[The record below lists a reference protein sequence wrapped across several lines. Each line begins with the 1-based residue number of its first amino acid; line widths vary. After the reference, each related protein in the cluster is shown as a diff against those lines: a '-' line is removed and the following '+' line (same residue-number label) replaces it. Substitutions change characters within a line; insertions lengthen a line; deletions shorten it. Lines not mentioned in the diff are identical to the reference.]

1 MLRGDLNNMLS
12 TKGSARARLLTTTLL
27 AGLATVATPLA
38 VATIATVAPTVA
50 SAQDYTSGT
59 LNGRVV
65 DSAGAPVQG
74 AAVAVRSQ
82 QTGITQ
88 NSTTDANGAFR
99 APLIPTGSY
108 TVTITKDGFQTSDNA
123 GLSVRAGGESN
134 YTFNL
139 AAVGEV
145 SEVVI
150 TATARPELDFS
161 QTTTGLAVDV
171 EQLVKT
177 VPVARS
183 AQGLALLAPGAI
195 QGGAGN
201 YANQTAIGGAS
212 VSENAFFVNGLNI
225 TNFNTGLGGATVP
238 FDFYKTFEVKTG
250 GYPAEYGRAT
260 GGVITATT
268 KSGTNDF
275 MFAVHGNYEP
285 NSLRSD
291 QKDSYLYAGN
301 HLKRDYK
308 DLIFEVGGPI
318 IEDHLFFYG
327 LAQLRKL
334 EINPANTPT
343 RSTAA
348 TTAREALNP
357 LGAENLTVER
367 SGQPFYGAKLDAY
380 ITSRQHLEATYFR
393 TNDVTKRRV
402 YGYNQFTDQVG
413 GFKSGTNYPTG
424 GESFVFKYTGS
435 FTDWFT
441 LSGAYGRNQ
450 DNLATLPLN
459 TTDPLVQDARSGT
472 AGTISQQSVSA
483 IEAPYRTKRNFWR
496 ADADLYFDLLGKHHI
511 RGGYDHEDDYLTHF
525 SLYTGNASYT
535 YRTAQAGN
543 TYGLAAGTQYL
554 EARTFISGGNFDG
567 ENKAWYV
574 QDSWTP
580 VRGLTFN
587 FGVRSD
593 SFKQAGSNGAVF
605 ANLKNNIAPRVGVTW
620 DPTGEGRDK
629 LFANYGKYFLP
640 ISGNTAYRQAAGT
653 YDFTSR
659 YYNLAGYTPNPTTGL
674 PTGGLG
680 TQLVGYTG
688 ARACIAGGASAAG
701 VIGCTYQNDGSFY
714 AADQQHSKE
723 LKATEEDEYI
733 VGYSHKFDNLWTVG
747 VTLTYRTL
755 LEGADDVAIDY
766 AVRAYCKEKGLV
778 CDNYD
783 GTLIDYAIIN
793 PGSPATVRLQ
803 NPLSST
809 STDLPTITFTAQQLG
824 YPKAKRDYTALEFS
838 FDRAFDGK
846 WSFHGTYTLSELKG
860 NYEGSSYS
868 DYASGQLDSG
878 ITLQFDTPTLVEG
891 AYGLLPNHH
900 AHVFKGYGS
909 YQLTDNLS
917 LGANGTIISP
927 RRVGCIGYD
936 PNDAVLEANYGPSYT
951 HYCGGKLVPQGTGT
965 STPWTTSF
973 DTSLR
978 YTVPKFVPYQGDLV
992 LRVDVFNIFNS
1003 RKAVNVQNVAENAT
1017 VLYNAPP
1024 TGSPLSATRKPV
1036 FGLPIT
1042 YQNPRYVRFGF
1053 DLSF

>member
-1 MLRGDLNNMLS
+1 MIS
-12 TKGSARARLLTTTLL
+12 TKGARARLLTTTLL
-27 AGLATVATPLA
+27 AGLASIATPLA
-38 VATIATVAPTVA
+38 IATVVTAIPTLA

-59 LNGRVV
+59 LGGRVL
-65 DSAGAPVQG
+65 DSAGAPVGG
-74 AAVAVRSQ
+74 AAVSVRSQ

-88 NSTTDANGAFR
+88 TSTTDANGAFR

-108 TVTITKDGFQTSDNA
+108 TVTITKDGYQTSNNA
-123 GLSVRAGGESN
+123 GLAVRAGSEAN
-134 YTFNL
+134 YSFTL
-139 AAVGEV
+139 AANGEV

-171 EQLVKT
+171 EQLVKS
-177 VPVARS
+177 VPVVRS

-195 QGGAGN
+195 QGAAGN
-201 YANQTAIGGAS
+201 YAGQTAIGGAS

-225 TNFNTGLGGATVP
+225 TNFNTYLGGANVP

-250 GYPAEYGRAT
+250 GYPAEFGRAT
-260 GGVITATT
+260 GGVVTAVT

-291 QKDSYLYAGN
+291 QKDSYLNAGN
-301 HLKRDYK
+301 HLKRDFR
-308 DLIFEVGGPI
+308 DVVLEAGGPI
-318 IEDHLFFYG
+318 IKDHLFFYG
-327 LAQLRKL
+327 LAEFRKL
-334 EINPANTPT
+334 ETNPANIAT

-348 TTAREALNP
+348 TTAGETAN
-357 LGAENLTVER
+357 GSQNLTVDR

-380 ITSRQHLEATYFR
+380 LTSRQHLEATYFR

-402 YGYNQFTDQVG
+402 YGYNQFTDKVG
-413 GFKSGTNYPTG
+413 TLKSGSNFPTG
-424 GESFVFKYTGS
+424 GENFVFKYTGS

-441 LSGAYGRNQ
+441 LSAAYGRNQ

-459 TTDPLVQDARSGT
+459 TTDPLVQDQRSGT
-472 AGTISQQSVSA
+472 ASTISSQSVSA
-483 IEAPYRTKRNFWR
+483 IGAPYSTKRNFWR
-496 ADADLYFDLLGKHHI
+496 ADGDLYFDLVGKHHI
-511 RGGYDHEDDYLTHF
+511 RGGYDHEDDYLKHF
-525 SLYTGNASYT
+525 SLYTGNAAYT
-535 YRTAQAGN
+535 YKVAAAGN
-543 TYGLAAGTQYL
+543 ALGLAAGTQFI

-567 ENKAWYV
+567 ENQAWYV

-580 VRGLTFN
+580 VRGVTLN
-587 FGVRSD
+587 LGVRSD
-593 SFKQAGSNGAVF
+593 SFKQSGSNGVVF
-605 ANLKNNIAPRVGVTW
+605 ANLKNNIAPRIGITW

-640 ISGNTAYRQAAGT
+640 IAGNTAYRQAAGT

-659 YYNLAGYTPNPTTGL
+659 YYNLAGYTPDPTTGL
-674 PTGGLG
+674 PVGGLG

-714 AADQQHSKE
+714 TAEQQHSKE

-733 VGYSHKFDNLWTVG
+733 LGYSHKFDNLWTVG
-747 VTLTYRTL
+747 VTLTYRNL
-755 LEGADDVAIDY
+755 IRGADDVAIDY
-766 AVRAYCKEKGLV
+766 AVRAYCKQKGLSTAKGGG

-783 GTLIDYAIIN
+783 GTLNDYAIIN
-793 PGSPATVRLQ
+793 PGYGATVKLQ

-809 STDLPTITFTAQQLG
+809 GTDLPTLTFTADQLG
-824 YPKAKRDYTALEFS
+824 YPKAKREYTALDFS

-868 DYASGQLDSG
+868 DYASGQADSG

-909 YQLTDNLS
+909 YQLTDNLL

-927 RRVGCIGYD
+927 RKVGCIGYD
-936 PNDAVLEANYGPSYT
+936 PNDPVLENNYGPSYA

-965 STPWTTSF
+965 KTPWTSSF

-978 YTVPKFVPYQGDLV
+978 YTVPKIVPYQGDLV

-1003 RKAVNVQNVAENAT
+1003 RKPVNVQNVAENGT
-1017 VLYNAPP
+1017 VLYTAPAS
-1024 TGSPLSATRKPV
+1024 GSPLSATRTPV
-1036 FGLPIT
+1036 FGQPIT
-1042 YQNPRYVRFGF
+1042 YQTPRYVRFGF

>member
-1 MLRGDLNNMLS
+1 MLS

-27 AGLATVATPLA
+27 AGLATVATPLTIAA
-38 VATIATVAPTVA
+38 VATLAPVAA

-59 LNGRVV
+59 LNGRVL
-65 DSAGAPVQG
+65 DSAGAPVAG
-74 AAVAVRSQ
+74 AAVTVKSQ
-82 QTGITQ
+82 ATGVTQ
-88 NSTTDANGAFR
+88 NSTTDGNGSFR
-99 APLIPTGSY
+99 APLIPTGAY
-108 TVTITKDGFQTSDNA
+108 TVTISKDGFQPSNNA
-123 GLSVRAGGESN
+123 GLAVRAGGESN
-134 YTFNL
+134 YSFTL
-139 AAVGEV
+139 AATGEV

-171 EQLVKT
+171 EQLVKS
-177 VPVARS
+177 VPVVRS

-195 QGGAGN
+195 QGAAGN
-201 YANQTAIGGAS
+201 YAGQTAIGGAS
-212 VSENAFFVNGLNI
+212 VSENAFYVNGLNI
-225 TNFNTGLGGATVP
+225 TNFNTYLGGGTVP

-250 GYPAEYGRAT
+250 GYPAEFGRAT
-260 GGVITATT
+260 GGIVNAVT

-285 NSLRSD
+285 NSLRSN
-291 QKDSYLYAGN
+291 QKDSYLNAGN
-301 HLKRDYK
+301 HLKRDYR
-308 DLIFEVGGPI
+308 DLVFEAGGPI

-334 EINPANTPT
+334 EINPANQAT
-343 RSTAA
+343 RSAAA
-348 TTAREALNP
+348 TLAREAANP
-357 LGAENLTVER
+357 LGAENLTVDR

-402 YGYNQFTDQVG
+402 YGYNQFTDKVG
-413 GFKSGTNYPTG
+413 GFKSGSNFPTG
-424 GESFVFKYTGS
+424 GENFVFKYTGS

-441 LSGAYGRNQ
+441 LSAAYGRNT
-450 DNLATLPLN
+450 DNQATLPLN
-459 TTDPLVQDARSGT
+459 TTDPLVQDQRVGT
-472 AGTISQQSVSA
+472 ATTISQQSVSA
-483 IEAPYRTKRNFWR
+483 IGAPYNTKRNFWR
-496 ADADLYFDLLGKHHI
+496 ADADLYFDFVGKHHI
-511 RGGYDHEDDYLTHF
+511 RGGYDHEDNYLKHF

-535 YRTAQAGN
+535 YKTAQAGN
-543 TYGLAAGTQYL
+543 TFGLAAGTQYI
-554 EARTFISGGNFDG
+554 EARTFISGGAFDG
-567 ENKAWYV
+567 KNQAWYV

-580 VRGLTFN
+580 IRGLTLN
-587 FGVRSD
+587 LGVRSD
-593 SFKQAGSNGAVF
+593 SFQQAGSNGVVF
-605 ANLKNNIAPRVGVTW
+605 ADLKNNIAPRIGVTW

-640 ISGNTAYRQAAGT
+640 IASNTAYRQAAGT
-653 YDFTSR
+653 YDFTAR
-659 YYNLAGYTPNPTTGL
+659 YYNLAGYTPDARTGL

-688 ARACIAGGASAAG
+688 ARACVAGGASAAG
-701 VIGCTYQNDGSFY
+701 VVGCTYQNDGSFY
-714 AADQQHSKE
+714 TADQQHSKE

-733 VGYSHKFDNLWTVG
+733 IGYSHKFDNLWTVG
-747 VTLTYRTL
+747 VSLTYRNL
-755 LEGADDVAIDY
+755 VEGADDVAIDY
-766 AVRAYCKEKGLV
+766 AVRAYCKEKGLN

-783 GTLIDYAIIN
+783 GTLNDYAIIN
-793 PGSPATVRLQ
+793 PGSPATVKLQ
-803 NPLSST
+803 NPLQSGG
-809 STDLPTITFTAQQLG
+809 TDLPTITFTAQQLG
-824 YPKAKRDYTALEFS
+824 YPKPKREYTALDFT
-838 FDRAFDGK
+838 FDRAWDGK

-868 DYASGQLDSG
+868 DYASGQVDSG
-878 ITLQFDTPTLVEG
+878 VTLQYDTPTLLEG

-909 YQLTDNLS
+909 FQLTDNLL

-936 PNDAVLEANYGPSYT
+936 PYDAVLEANYGPSYT
-951 HYCGGKLVPQGTGT
+951 HYCGGKLVPQGKGT

-978 YTVPKFVPYQGDLV
+978 YTVPKIVPYQGDLV

-1017 VLYNAPP
+1017 VLYTAPT
-1024 TGSPLSATRKPV
+1024 TGSPLSASRVPV
-1036 FGLPIT
+1036 FGQPIT
-1042 YQNPRYVRFGF
+1042 FQTPRYVRFGF
-1053 DLSF
+1053 DLTF

>member
-1 MLRGDLNNMLS
+1 MSNHS
-12 TKGSARARLLTTTLL
+12 TKGSARARLLTSTLL
-27 AGLATVATPLA
+27 AGLAIAAPIA
-38 VATIATVAPTVA
+38 VTAIATTIPTMA

-59 LNGRVV
+59 LNGRVL
-65 DSAGAPVQG
+65 DSAGAPVAG
-74 AAVAVRSQ
+74 AAVTVRSQ
-82 QTGITQ
+82 QTGVTQ

-99 APLIPTGSY
+99 APLIPTGAY
-108 TVTITKDGFQTSDNA
+108 TVTVSKDGFQPSNNA
-123 GLSVRAGGESN
+123 GLAVRAGGESN
-134 YTFNL
+134 YTFTM
-139 AAVGEV
+139 AGVGEV

-171 EQLVKT
+171 EQLVKS
-177 VPVARS
+177 VPVVRS

-201 YANQTAIGGAS
+201 YSGQVAVGGAS
-212 VSENAFFVNGLNI
+212 VSENAFYVNGLNI
-225 TNFNTGLGGATVP
+225 TNFNTYLGGANVP

-250 GYPAEYGRAT
+250 GYPAEFGRAT

-285 NSLRSD
+285 NKWRSD
-291 QKDSYLYAGN
+291 QKDSYLNAGN
-301 HLKRDYK
+301 HLKRSSK
-308 DLIFEVGGPI
+308 DLIFEAGGPI
-318 IEDHLFFYG
+318 IKDHLFLY
-327 LAQLRKL
+327 AMTQLRNL
-334 EINPANTPT
+334 EINPANQAT

-348 TTAREALNP
+348 TTARETANP
-357 LGAENLTVER
+357 NGAENLTVDR
-367 SGQPFYGAKLDAY
+367 SGQAFYGAKLDAY
-380 ITSRQHLEATYFR
+380 LTSRQHLEATYFR

-402 YGYNQFTDQVG
+402 YGYNQFTDKVG
-413 GFKSGTNYPTG
+413 TLKSGSNFPTG
-424 GESFVFKYTGS
+424 GENFVFKYTGS

-441 LSGAYGRNQ
+441 LSAAYGRNQ

-459 TTDPLVQDARSGT
+459 TTDPLVQDQRSGT
-472 AGTISQQSVSA
+472 ASTISQQSVSS
-483 IEAPYRTKRNFWR
+483 IQQPYKTKRNFYR
-496 ADADLYFDLLGKHHI
+496 VDADLYFDLVGTHHI

-525 SLYTGNASYT
+525 SKYTGNASYL
-535 YRTAQAGN
+535 YKTAAAGN
-543 TYGLAAGTQYL
+543 ALGLAAGTQFI
-554 EARTFISGGNFDG
+554 EARTFISGGEFDG

-587 FGVRSD
+587 LGVRSD
-593 SFKQAGSNGAVF
+593 SFKQAGSNGVVF
-605 ANLKNNIAPRVGVTW
+605 ANLKNNIAPRIGVTW

-629 LFANYGKYFLP
+629 IFANYGKYFLP
-640 ISGNTAYRQAAGT
+640 IAGNTAYRQAAGT

-659 YYNLAGYTPNPTTGL
+659 YYNPAGYTPNPTTGL

-733 VGYSHKFDNLWTVG
+733 IGYSHKFDNLWTVG
-747 VTLTYRTL
+747 VSLTYRNL
-755 LEGADDVAIDY
+755 IEGADDVAIDY
-766 AVRAYCKEKGLV
+766 AVRAYCKEKGLSLAAGGG

-783 GTLIDYAIIN
+783 GTLNDYAIIN
-793 PGSPATVRLQ
+793 PGSAATVRLQ

-809 STDLPTITFTAQQLG
+809 GTALPTITFTADQLG
-824 YPKAKRDYTALEFS
+824 YPKAKREYTALDFT

-846 WSFHGTYTLSELKG
+846 WGFHGTYTLSELKG

-868 DYASGQLDSG
+868 DYASGQTDSG

-909 YQLTDNLS
+909 YQLFDGLL
-917 LGANGTIISP
+917 LGASGTIISP

-936 PNDAVLEANYGPSYT
+936 PNDPILENNYGPSFA
-951 HYCGGKLVPQGTGT
+951 HYCGGKLVPQGKGV
-965 STPWTTSF
+965 STPWTSSI

-992 LRVDVFNIFNS
+992 LRVDVFNVFNS
-1003 RKAVNVQNVAENAT
+1003 RKSVNVQNVAENGT
-1017 VLYNAPP
+1017 VLYTAPAS
-1024 TGSPLSATRKPV
+1024 GSPLSASRTPV
-1036 FGLPIT
+1036 FGQPIT
-1042 YQNPRYVRFGF
+1042 FQTPRYVRVGF
-1053 DLSF
+1053 DLTF